1 MMRRR
6 AIIQLFGSGGIAAGA
21 LPINGSAKAQAPWAP
36 TRPVRFVVPFAAGGS
51 TDVATRLV
59 AEALGPRLGQTI
71 VVENRAGASG
81 TIAAEHVARSAP
93 DGYSLIMASAT
104 THAAS
109 PALFRSLPYDP
120 MRDFSA
126 VSLVA
131 YAPNMLVLHPSVP
144 ARDIAGLIA
153 HARENPG
160 KLNYGTAG
168 SGSSQH
174 ISAAMFSHLAGIQM
188 THVPYRGGAP
198 AVQDLLSGRVEV
210 VFAPVVEVLEAVRSG
225 QLRALGLTIPR
236 RLSLLPDVPA
246 ISEALPGYEVAGWV
260 GLFAPAGTPVAA
272 VERIS
277 QEAGEA
283 VRTPALKV
291 RLAELGFEAV
301 GSTPE
306 DFATFQAREIPKWA
320 ELVRISG
327 ATPG

>member
-1 MMRRR
+1 MMLRR
-6 AIIQLFGSGGIAAGA
+6 AVIQLLGSGGLAASI
-21 LPINGSAKAQAPWAP
+21 LPSASHAQSRAPWSP

-59 AEALGPRLGQTI
+59 ADALSPRLGQPI

-93 DGYSLIMASAT
+93 DGYSLIMASQT
-104 THAAS
+104 THASA
-109 PALFRSLPYDP
+109 PALIRGLPYDAA
-120 MRDFSA
+120 RDFSA

-131 YAPNMLVLHPSVP
+131 MAPNMLVVHPSVP
-144 ARDIAGLIA
+144 AQDIKGLIA

-174 ISAAMFSHLAGIQM
+174 ISAAMFCYLAGVEM

-225 QLRALGLTIPR
+225 QLRAFGLTISK
-236 RLSLLPDVPA
+236 RLALLPGVPA
-246 ISEALPGYEVAGWV
+246 IGEQLPGYEVAGWV
-260 GLFAPAGTPVAA
+260 GLFAPAGTPIPAI
-272 VERIS
+272 ERIS

-283 VRTPALKV
+283 VRTPALRQK
-291 RLAELGFEAV
+291 LAELGFDAV

-306 DFATFQAREIPKWA
+306 EFATFQAREIPKWA